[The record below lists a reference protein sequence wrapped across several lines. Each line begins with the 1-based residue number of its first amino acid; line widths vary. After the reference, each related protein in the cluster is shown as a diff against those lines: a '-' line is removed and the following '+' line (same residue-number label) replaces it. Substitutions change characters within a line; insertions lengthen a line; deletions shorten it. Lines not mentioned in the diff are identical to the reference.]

1 MFDPDVDHPLVQ
13 EKGSDLYGMVAK
25 YLFLI
30 LFLNFFNL
38 IFSME
43 SIISVTVYK
52 HISSLTGEKQNKE
65 EDIFDPERVT
75 STPSIL
81 F

>member
-1 MFDPDVDHPLVQ
+1 
-13 EKGSDLYGMVAK
+13 
-25 YLFLI
+25 
-30 LFLNFFNL
+30 
-38 IFSME
+38 ME